1 MKFNPLLQLHPS
13 RTNDSRF
20 QRIIND
26 ERGSFIAFIAILNLL
41 LLTYFPLSIPNRS
54 PEKIA
59 RYNTSV
65 AAFNALPYDVRQNIS
80 PLIIEEKINQETYE
94 IDLIDATDYTLSA
107 YVKLFMWCEMIILIF
122 STVVTSAFIFRE
134 YSAKICTEYD
144 GYGGEIA
151 KYFIA
156 DLPFDSRRA
165 NLKLLAF
172 TFAGFPCY
180 LVSWIRL
187 RQFRKLQATNN
198 RESN

>member
-1 MKFNPLLQLHPS
+1 M
-13 RTNDSRF
+13 
-20 QRIIND
+20 
-26 ERGSFIAFIAILNLL
+26 
-41 LLTYFPLSIPNRS
+41 
-54 PEKIA
+54 
-59 RYNTSV
+59 
-65 AAFNALPYDVRQNIS
+65 RQNIS

-187 RQFRKLQATNN
+187 RQLRKLQATNN